1 MPGRNVRYAGAF
13 GCGIAL
19 AAVCGCGGGGYGEKI
34 SLPPSEKRVP
44 IESRFAEGKPLYFP
58 KDQTFNV
65 YDAQRTS
72 SGEATAESW
81 ARPAGTAMAKAAA
94 TAVGTATAEFQIGQV
109 IETRTDTA
117 IDVTAVFDLKYEY
130 TVETD
135 ASDLTKP
142 ADKLGLKVFIR
153 DSNRNVLK
161 RTVLVDLGTAEGP
174 RHFVG
179 REKPSFDL
187 TLEPGL
193 AYQFVLAGL
202 VEVQGT
208 DASAASGQIDLQ
220 AFELELLPRNTHR

>member
-1 MPGRNVRYAGAF
+1 MRGRSVMYASVL
-13 GCGIAL
+13 GCGITL

-58 KDQTFNV
+58 KDQPLNV
-65 YDAQRTS
+65 FDAQRTS

-81 ARPAGTAMAKAAA
+81 AKPAGTAMAKAAA
-94 TAVGTATAEFQIGQV
+94 TAVGTAKAEFQIGQV
-109 IETRTDTA
+109 IETRADKA

-135 ASDLTKP
+135 PSDLTKP
-142 ADKLGLKVFIR
+142 ADTLGLKVYIS

-161 RTVLVDLGTAEGP
+161 RAVLVDLGTAEGP
-174 RHFVG
+174 RHFAG

-193 AYQFVLAGL
+193 AYQFVVAGL

-208 DASAASGQIDLQ
+208 ETSAASGQIDLQ
-220 AFELELLPRNTHR
+220 TFELELLPRNTHR